1 MASDVRKLELGPAIV
16 EYGDGQDVVLFETTI
31 GGVVLTVET
40 TYREQKI
47 DQLGET
53 VVSKRITGRNARVT
67 VPFAEYDLE
76 KIPQIMVGANLVEG
90 DAGKKVEIS
99 TAVGQDLITKAKK
112 VVIKPVAD
120 KNDPSKWTTLP
131 MAFPE
136 TDLQYNYDNDNERI
150 TNITLSS
157 TPDENGVI
165 LILGD
170 ATVTAT
176 PQP

>member
-16 EYGDGQDVVLFETTI
+16 EYGDGQDAVLFETTI

-47 DQLGET
+47 DQKGET
-53 VVSKRITGRNARVT
+53 IVSKRITGRNAKVT
-67 VPFAEYDLE
+67 VPFAEYDLD
-76 KIPQIMVGANLVEG
+76 KIPKIMVGANLVQG
-90 DAGKKVEIS
+90 ANGTKVEIM
-99 TAVGQDLITKAKK
+99 TGVGQDLVTKAKK
-112 VVIKPVAD
+112 VVIKPVVA
-120 KNDPSKWTTLP
+120 KNDPSKWATLP
-131 MAFPE
+131 LAYPE

-157 TPDENGVI
+157 TPTDEDVI

-170 ATVTAT
+170 EKVTAT
-176 PQP
+176 NP

>member
-1 MASDVRKLELGPAIV
+1 MASDYRKLELGPAVI
-16 EYGDGQDVVLFETTI
+16 EYGDGQDKVLFETTI

-40 TYREQKI
+40 TYREQKV

-53 VVSKRITGRNARVT
+53 VVSKRITGRNAKVT

-76 KIPQIMVGANLVEG
+76 KIPQIMVGATLIEG
-90 DAGKKVEIS
+90 EDGKKVEIA
-99 TAVGQDLITKAKK
+99 TGVGQDLLAKAKK
-112 VVIKPVAD
+112 VVIKPVAAKD
-120 KNDPSKWTTLP
+120 DPMKWATLP
-131 MAFPE
+131 LAFPE
-136 TDLQYNYDNDNERI
+136 TDLSYNYDNDNERI

-170 ATVTAT
+170 ATTTAT
-176 PQP
+176 P